1 MDKDQINQNVSAWVE
16 WREVDPASKLT
27 TTWGRVKTG
36 Y

>member
-27 TTWGRVKTG
+27 RLGVE
-36 Y
+36 